1 MLHLQFA
8 PLELC
13 PPIRAHYLFLFADAP
28 VFPRKVSFFPVLL
41 CLFLR
46 DTETKWQLQ
55 IDNRVWVQK
64 KGCERMH
71 REGFSF
77 RNVFLVLSVHL
88 RSFSLPHILFTVAP
102 FHSVFPLLLNGA
114 LAEKRAKVNGGNAL

>member
-1 MLHLQFA
+1 MA
-8 PLELC
+8 V
-13 PPIRAHYLFLFADAP
+13 ADRQSC
-28 VFPRKVSFFPVLL
+28 VGS
-41 CLFLR
+41 
-46 DTETKWQLQ
+46 
-55 IDNRVWVQK
+55 K
-64 KGCERMH
+64 KGSERLH

-88 RSFSLPHILFTVAP
+88 RSFSLPHILFTVAS